1 MACEETKKIA
11 CNGRLKKENWDKRE
25 KIEGKLCLLLNAL
38 ILTQIL
44 VLCRLDSVK
53 LLLSLL
59 LLNWILLKN
68 QQAIFTIQY

>member
-1 MACEETKKIA
+1 MITTKQLSPVSWFFWKKRKIMACEETKKIA

-44 VLCRLDSVK
+44 VTK
-53 LLLSLL
+53 AYF
-59 LLNWILLKN
+59 IIA
-68 QQAIFTIQY
+68 QAIQ

>member
-25 KIEGKLCLLLNAL
+25 KIEGKLCLFLNAL

-44 VLCRLDSVK
+44 VT
-53 LLLSLL
+53 
-59 LLNWILLKN
+59 NGNFIIA
-68 QQAIFTIQY
+68 QAIQ

>member
-1 MACEETKKIA
+1 MAYEEAKKIA

-44 VLCRLDSVK
+44 VTNGNFYNSASNSINK
-53 LLLSLL
+53 GSIWLLG
-59 LLNWILLKN
+59 
-68 QQAIFTIQY
+68 